1 MEAASDQTMK
11 ELTMDTQ
18 IDRTLESWLTFE
30 PEAVLPVQFATRNW
44 PDTPEHRLVAA
55 LLADPVSPHR
65 PAAPRAPRRERGL
78 FLEAATWIASDDV
91 SWPYSFRN
99 VCDLLGIDASA
110 LRSLLTRWYQQQQEQ
125 RIDGRRVVRM
135 RRPPCRSRHSIGGR

>member
-30 PEAVLPVQFATRNW
+30 PEAVLPVQFATRSW

-55 LLADPVSPHR
+55 VLADAVSHYR
-65 PAAPRAPRRERGL
+65 QFALGARRRERGL
-78 FLEAATWIASDDV
+78 FLEAATWVASDDG
-91 SWPYSFRN
+91 SWPYSFPN
-99 VCDLLGIDASA
+99 VCDPLGIHAPG
-110 LRSLLTRWYQQQQEQ
+110 LRFLL
-125 RIDGRRVVRM
+125 
-135 RRPPCRSRHSIGGR
+135 PPSDQHPPEPTT